1 MWPRHGPSPSRV
13 NRCHRLRTGTD
24 GPLQSF
30 LVHGSTWAV
39 DDGCPPLLV
48 SPGPGFA
55 RPSSFTS
62 LRQAPIVHGL
72 APGWRAPANS
82 ERCIGS
88 GRRGVLRSEVKE
100 EARSETGPGD
110 TSAAERP
117 VVLIARRHSRAAEP
131 ARANDRNG
139 PQAEVVPA

>member
-1 MWPRHGPSPSRV
+1 MSQGCSSAF
-13 NRCHRLRTGTD
+13 
-24 GPLQSF
+24 GPLRSF
-30 LVHGSTWAV
+30 LVHGFARAM

-72 APGWRAPANS
+72 APGWRASANS

-117 VVLIARRHSRAAEP
+117 VVLDLAPTFACGRAGSRERPQRAASSPE
-131 ARANDRNG
+131 A
-139 PQAEVVPA
+139 QAGGNLK

>member
-1 MWPRHGPSPSRV
+1 M
-13 NRCHRLRTGTD
+13 TAAF
-24 GPLQSF
+24 GPLRS
-30 LVHGSTWAV
+30 LIVRPHARAM
-39 DDGCPPLLV
+39 DDGCPPPLM

-62 LRQAPIVHGL
+62 LRQTPIVHGL
-72 APGWRAPANS
+72 APGWRAPADS

-100 EARSETGPGD
+100 EDRPVAGPGD

-117 VVLIARRHSRAAEP
+117 VVLIARRHSRAAAS
-131 ARANDRNG
+131 ARANDCNG
-139 PQAEVVPA
+139 PQAEVVFAPGAATPMR